1 MQTPAIVASSVVCA
15 AGVGR
20 EAFAAALA
28 ANTTAL
34 GPDTVSSP
42 RLAAKAC
49 ADDTAKHGS
58 SVNVVDGVV
67 DGVMSGVNGVSE
79 GLVGGV
85 VDSTVDRAVV
95 GAVAGVDA
103 VVLPASL
110 SALDCRNH
118 RLAWMGLQA
127 DGFAACVRRVAERV
141 GAARVGV
148 VVGTS
153 TSSIGAS
160 EQAYRDRD
168 AHGRVPERHRRPDL
182 HHLHA
187 LGAFV
192 QQALAVGG
200 APSSTGPATTVS
212 TACSSSSKAFAV
224 ARRWLDADL
233 VDAVVVGGVDSLCDS
248 VVFGFASLQLVAHG
262 PCRPFDVDRNG
273 ISLGEA
279 AGFALLVRAS
289 GVQQASSTD
298 AAPPRLLGIG
308 ESSDAFHMTAPQ
320 PAGLC
325 IERAV
330 RQALDDARLEPGD
343 IDYLNLHGTATLK
356 NDEVEAAMVA
366 RVFPAS
372 VHAGS
377 TKGLTGHT
385 LGASGIVETVACLL
399 AFEQGARWGTPNTRT
414 FDAACGP
421 QLRREVVRKPT
432 RRAMSN
438 AFGFGGT
445 NVVLVFGSGM

>member
-20 EAFAAALA
+20 EALAAALA

-34 GPDTVSSP
+34 GPDAVSSR
-42 RLAAKAC
+42 RLEAKAR
-49 ADDTAKHGS
+49 ADDTAQHGS
-58 SVNVVDGVV
+58 SANLVDDVVDDVVDGAVDDAV
-67 DGVMSGVNGVSE
+67 DG
-79 GLVGGV
+79 
-85 VDSTVDRAVV
+85 AVV
-95 GAVAGVDA
+95 GAVACVDA
-103 VVLPASL
+103 VVLPAPL
-110 SALDCRNH
+110 AALDCRNH

-127 DGFAACVRRVAERV
+127 DGFAASVRRVSDAV

-148 VVGTS
+148 VMGTS

-160 EQAYRDRD
+160 ERAYRERD
-168 AHGRVPERHRRPDL
+168 AQGRVPAHHLQPHL

-200 APSSTGPATTVS
+200 APTSTGPATTVS

-224 ARRWLDADL
+224 ARRWLDAGL

-248 VVFGFASLQLVAHG
+248 VVFGFASLELVAHG

-289 GVQQASSTD
+289 DVQRASSSD
-298 AAPPRLLGIG
+298 AAAPRLLGIG

-320 PAGLC
+320 PAGVC

-330 RQALDDARLEPGD
+330 REALEDARLEPAD
-343 IDYLNLHGTATLK
+343 IDYLNLHGTATPK

-385 LGASGIVETVACLL
+385 LGASGIVEAVSCLL
-399 AFEQGARWGTPNTRT
+399 AFERGARWGTPNTRT

-421 QLRREVVRKPT
+421 QLRRDVVRAPT

-445 NVVLVFGSGM
+445 NVVLVFGAGA